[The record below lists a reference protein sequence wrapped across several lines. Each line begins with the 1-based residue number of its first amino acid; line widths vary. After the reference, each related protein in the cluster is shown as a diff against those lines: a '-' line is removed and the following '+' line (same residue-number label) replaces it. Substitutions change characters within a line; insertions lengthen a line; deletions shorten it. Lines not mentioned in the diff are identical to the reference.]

1 MSTLPRRLDSNV
13 AKSRGA
19 VLPLDEAKRT
29 FPVNR
34 MLVLWCP
41 DWPVVAAGAAAGL
54 PAHLPAA
61 VFVANRVVACSA
73 TARSAGVRRGMRRR
87 EAQSRCPEIEVFPD
101 DPDRDAR
108 FFEPVAAAV
117 EELVVGVDVVR
128 PGLVAVPVDGAA
140 GYFGGERSFAE
151 LLVDH
156 VSGSVG
162 VECQIGIADGLF
174 AATLAAHRS
183 AIVARGKSAEFL
195 DPLSIT
201 ELDQPD
207 SNRAELVDLLRRL
220 GLGTLGSFAALPQR
234 DVVSRFGSVGLLAH
248 RLAGGG
254 DERPPNR
261 RKPPPELAVTR
272 EFEPALDR
280 VDTAAFMAKT
290 LSAQFHAGLAARG
303 LACTRLGIYAV
314 TERGE
319 ELHRVWR
326 CAEPLTPEGIADRVR
341 WQFEGWLRT
350 AAGERP
356 TAGVSMLRL
365 TPEETVEGKSLQLGL
380 WRGSDSGGEHT
391 PESERAARALVHVQG
406 LLGPSGVF
414 TAVFDG
420 GRGPAERVRLV
431 PWGDRRAPTNGHDAP
446 WPGRLPAPS
455 PATVFENPIPVT
467 VTDWNGEAVSG
478 TGRYQI
484 TAAPWKVAVEGGSPR
499 RVIDWAGPWPVLTR
513 WWVSHDAGTQARL
526 QVLLEGEAV
535 EDPAVALLL
544 LWQHGSRPEWTVEG
558 RYD

>member
-1 MSTLPRRLDSNV
+1 MSALREQVT
-13 AKSRGA
+13 
-19 VLPLDEAKRT
+19 PLAGGNPAR
-29 FPVNR
+29 PANR

-73 TARSAGVRRGMRRR
+73 TARMAGVRRGMRRR
-87 EAQSRCPEIEVFPD
+87 EAQSRCPEIEVFVD

-108 FFEPVAAAV
+108 LFEPIAAAV

-128 PGLVAVPVDGAA
+128 PGLVAVPVSGAA
-140 GYFGGERSFAE
+140 GYFGGEHRLAE

-183 AIVARGKSAEFL
+183 ALVERGASAEFL
-195 DPLSIT
+195 GPLCIA
-201 ELDQPD
+201 ELDQPGA
-207 SNRAELVDLLRRL
+207 SRAELVDLLRRL
-220 GLGTLGSFAALPQR
+220 GLHTLGSFAALPER

-248 RLAGGG
+248 RLANGR

-261 RKPPPELAVTR
+261 RKPPPELAVTH

-280 VDTAAFMAKT
+280 VDTAAFLAKT
-290 LSAQFHAGLAARG
+290 LSTRFHAGLAAQG

-314 TERGE
+314 TEQGE
-319 ELHRVWR
+319 ELSRVWR

-350 AAGERP
+350 GEGVRP
-356 TAGVSMLRL
+356 TSGVSLLRL
-365 TPEETVEGKSLQLGL
+365 TPEETVEGRSLQLGL
-380 WRGSDSGGEHT
+380 WQGGDSGQEHT
-391 PESERAARALVHVQG
+391 PEAERAARALVHVQG
-406 LLGPSGVF
+406 LLGPDGVF

-420 GRGPAERVRLV
+420 GRGPGERVRLV
-431 PWGDRRAPTNGHDAP
+431 PWGDRRTPADGHEAP

-455 PATVFENPIPVT
+455 PAIVFESPVPVA
-467 VTDWNGEAVSG
+467 VTAADGEVVSS
-478 TGRYQI
+478 TDRYQL
-484 TAAPWKVAVEGGSPR
+484 TAAPSKVAVEGGRPR
-499 RVIDWAGPWPVLTR
+499 KVVDWAGPWPVLPR
-513 WWVSHDAGTQARL
+513 WWADGADIRVRL
-526 QVLLEGEAV
+526 QVLLEGAASGE
-535 EDPAVALLL
+535 PAVALLL
-544 LWQHGSRPEWTVEG
+544 LWQGGECPRWTVEG